1 MVVQSEKIE
10 QHEQSR
16 DLTAEIGDLDCRRNL
31 KIRTFV
37 GFVLT
42 PVFRDLQP
50 RLKYADMGRR
60 GVTPMQYYQDF
71 VNHPAPFGYGDEF
84 AGHYAVRLCR
94 SVSDEPRGPSG
105 AVQRVERLIL
115 ETRATVTGFLAT
127 GAPAALGYQPE
138 LGAPATAGTGRVLH
152 VLTRP
157 KNPPGHRWVSEIPPE
172 IDFLELQDL
181 GGPYPTI
188 PQLSAI
194 GDGFDPIAGVRP
206 GGIWGMANA
215 DVYQH
220 VHAREYLMAME
231 NGITSGLI
239 AAAIPP
245 GAYTP
250 RRARVIFRRPSFVG
264 QSYALGIRLHR
275 RGDDIVALGTFHDAA
290 EDPLADAGRAA
301 VFLRLEGRL
310 A

>member
-1 MVVQSEKIE
+1 MTVQGDRIE
-10 QHEQSR
+10 QYEQSR
-16 DLTAEIGDLDCRRNL
+16 DLTAAIGDLDCRRNL
-31 KIRTFV
+31 KIRTFL

-71 VNHPAPFGYGDEF
+71 VNHPAPYGYGDEF

-94 SVSDEPRGPSG
+94 SVADEPRGPDG
-105 AVQRVERLIL
+105 EMRRIERLIL
-115 ETRATVTGFLAT
+115 ETRATLTGLLAT
-127 GAPAALGYQPE
+127 GAPAALGYQPD

-157 KNPPGHRWVSEIPPE
+157 KNPPGRRWVSEIPPE
-172 IDFLELQDL
+172 IDFLEPRDL
-181 GGPYPTI
+181 DGPYPTI

-194 GDGFDPIAGVRP
+194 GQEFDTIAGARQ

-220 VHAREYLMAME
+220 IHAREYLMAME
-231 NGITSGLI
+231 NGITVALAS
-239 AAAIPP
+239 AAIPLE
-245 GAYTP
+245 AYVT
-250 RRARVIFRRPSFVG
+250 RRARIIFRRPSFVG
-264 QSYALGIRLHR
+264 QSYILGIRLHR
-275 RGDDIVALGTFHDAA
+275 RDDDIVALGAFHDAA
-290 EDPLADAGRAA
+290 VDPLANAGQAA
-301 VFLRLEGRL
+301 VFLRFEGRL
-310 A
+310 M